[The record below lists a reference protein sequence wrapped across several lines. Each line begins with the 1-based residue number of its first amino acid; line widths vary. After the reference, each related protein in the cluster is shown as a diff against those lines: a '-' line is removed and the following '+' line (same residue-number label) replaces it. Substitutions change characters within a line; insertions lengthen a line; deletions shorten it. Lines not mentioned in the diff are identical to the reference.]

1 MEKKEERRFTEEEL
15 EQCRKVLEDRG
26 YTASLDL
33 DDSDYGEPD
42 SIVIVKEEDILR
54 QSQKFMKNLMN
65 DRFQGS
71 MNDAI
76 SFMQY

>member
-1 MEKKEERRFTEEEL
+1 MIQQTIERRDRNMEKKEERRFTEEKL

-42 SIVIVKEEDILR
+42 SIVIITEEDI
-54 QSQKFMKNLMN
+54 QK
-65 DRFQGS
+65 GE
-71 MNDAI
+71 I
-76 SFMQY
+76 

>member
-1 MEKKEERRFTEEEL
+1 MMQQTIERRDKNMEKKEERRFTEEEL

-42 SIVIVKEEDILR
+42 SIVIVTEEDIL
-54 QSQKFMKNLMN
+54 K
-65 DRFQGS
+65 GE
-71 MNDAI
+71 I
-76 SFMQY
+76 

>member
-1 MEKKEERRFTEEEL
+1 MIQQAIERRDKNMEKKEERRFTEEKL

-42 SIVIVKEEDILR
+42 SIVIITEEDIL
-54 QSQKFMKNLMN
+54 K
-65 DRFQGS
+65 GE
-71 MNDAI
+71 I
-76 SFMQY
+76 

>member
-1 MEKKEERRFTEEEL
+1 MIQQTIERRDKNMEKKEERRFTEAEL

-42 SIVIVKEEDILR
+42 SIVILTEEDIL
-54 QSQKFMKNLMN
+54 K
-65 DRFQGS
+65 GE
-71 MNDAI
+71 I
-76 SFMQY
+76 

>member
-1 MEKKEERRFTEEEL
+1 MIQQTIERRDKNMEKKEERRFTEAEL

-42 SIVIVKEEDILR
+42 SIVIVTEEDIL
-54 QSQKFMKNLMN
+54 K
-65 DRFQGS
+65 GE
-71 MNDAI
+71 I
-76 SFMQY
+76 

>member
-1 MEKKEERRFTEEEL
+1 MIQQTIERRDKNMEKKEERRFTEAEL

-42 SIVIVKEEDILR
+42 SIVIVTEENIL
-54 QSQKFMKNLMN
+54 K
-65 DRFQGS
+65 GE
-71 MNDAI
+71 I
-76 SFMQY
+76 

>member
-1 MEKKEERRFTEEEL
+1 MIQQTIERRDRNMEKKEERRFTEEKL

-42 SIVIVKEEDILR
+42 SIVIITEEDIL
-54 QSQKFMKNLMN
+54 K
-65 DRFQGS
+65 GE
-71 MNDAI
+71 I
-76 SFMQY
+76 

>member
-1 MEKKEERRFTEEEL
+1 MIQQTIERRDRNMEKKEERRFTEEKL

-42 SIVIVKEEDILR
+42 SIAIITEEDIL
-54 QSQKFMKNLMN
+54 K
-65 DRFQGS
+65 GE
-71 MNDAI
+71 I
-76 SFMQY
+76 